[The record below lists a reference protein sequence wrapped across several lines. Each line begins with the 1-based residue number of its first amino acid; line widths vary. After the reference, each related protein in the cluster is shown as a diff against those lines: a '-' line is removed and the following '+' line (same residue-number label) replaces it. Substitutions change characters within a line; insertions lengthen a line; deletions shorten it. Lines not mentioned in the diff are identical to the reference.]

1 MDGCDRR
8 DEWSLVVLIPAWRSS
23 GLGRTQGEARTGLQ
37 KHRMVTAIT
46 SGSEPGSYICP
57 VSALHLSLTMTC
69 VLSLKSH
76 EQRKKSCFFFSLL
89 FPAFC
94 LAWWDV
100 GLISTKCWVR
110 SVLVLCWQGCHV
122 LPFCSDT
129 LPTNH
134 VCPLKFEVST
144 ASHSVSPSSPSVI
157 CCVTM
162 PKPLHLPGIVGQTAG
177 RNVSFCSPC
186 YRVLLQRSYFLCSCC
201 AKGVWVLRDAD
212 IPEGFAQTHLSS
224 SRFLL
229 GLSNSYQNQEA

>member
-76 EQRKKSCFFFSLL
+76 EQRKKSCGFFPLL

-94 LAWWDV
+94 LAWCDV

-144 ASHSVSPSSPSVI
+144 VCI
-157 CCVTM
+157 
-162 PKPLHLPGIVGQTAG
+162 
-177 RNVSFCSPC
+177 SFCISILSLC
-186 YRVLLQRSYFLCSCC
+186 NLLC
-201 AKGVWVLRDAD
+201 DH
-212 IPEGFAQTHLSS
+212 AQASAPAWDCWTD
-224 SRFLL
+224 SRQECVFLL
-229 GLSNSYQNQEA
+229 SLLSCALTEKLLSMLLLCQRCLGA

>member
-1 MDGCDRR
+1 MISCCAYPCLKVFWVGEDSG
-8 DEWSLVVLIPAWRSS
+8 WSQDWFTEAQNGHCHHIWKWAW
-23 GLGRTQGEARTGLQ
+23 
-37 KHRMVTAIT
+37 K
-46 SGSEPGSYICP
+46 
-57 VSALHLSLTMTC
+57 LHLPC
-69 VLSLKSH
+69 VCSPSVAHHDVCVKLEKS
-76 EQRKKSCFFFSLL
+76 RTKKKKLFFFSLL

-162 PKPLHLPGIVGQTAG
+162 PKPLQLPGIVGQTAG